1 MKKLVVSIAVFV
13 SSLTYSQV
21 SVINK
26 NVVNHTVKVFKSL
39 VDSTFDNNQFDL
51 TVDYLYTLTSEKNT
65 IAQSVVIITDNLDNM
80 VSDFYTTPNKS
91 IFNYLRN
98 SKIDSLDIDISSRV
112 NKYKAVGGANVTNNL
127 DIICFTMFN
136 DNRRTMYFVITI
148 NNKKITWIDVV
159 VYPI

>member
-1 MKKLVVSIAVFV
+1 MKKLVLAVAVVV

-39 VDSTFDNNQFDL
+39 VDSTFDNNRFDL
-51 TVDYLYTLTSEKNT
+51 IVDYLYTLTLEKNT
-65 IAQSVVIITDNLDNM
+65 IAQSVVIFPDKLDDLF
-80 VSDFYTTPNKS
+80 SEFYTTSNKS

-98 SKIDSLDIDISSRV
+98 SKADSLDIDISSRV
-112 NKYKAVGGANVTNNL
+112 DKYKAVGGVNVINNI
-127 DIICFTMFN
+127 DIVCFTMFHE
-136 DNRRTMYFVITI
+136 NRRTMYYVITFN
-148 NNKKITWIDVV
+148 NNKITSFDVV

>member
-21 SVINK
+21 SVNK
-26 NVVNHTVKVFKSL
+26 YIVDHTVKVFKSL
-39 VDSTFDNNQFDL
+39 VDNTIDTNQFDL

-112 NKYKAVGGANVTNNL
+112 NKYNAVGGVNVTNNL
-127 DIICFTMFN
+127 DIVCFTVFH

-148 NNKKITWIDVV
+148 NNKKITQFDVV